1 MTNADA
7 TTEPAIDTTLLM
19 SASALF
25 MGGLGITTSI
35 FPRALLSALDV
46 QSNGATLLLMNVA
59 GALYLGF
66 AFLNWMAREHLIG
79 GIYSRPVAM
88 GNVIHFIAAAVPLI
102 QYLMT
107 GSLNIVLAI
116 VAAGYVIFAV
126 SFGYVA
132 FGSGTSCG

>member
-1 MTNADA
+1 MTSSDA
-7 TTEPAIDTTLLM
+7 TTEPAINTTLLM

-25 MGGLGITTSI
+25 LGGLGIATSI

-46 QSNGATLLLMNVA
+46 QSNGASLLLMNVA

-66 AFLNWMAREHLIG
+66 ALLNWMAREHLIG

-88 GNVIHFIAAAVPLI
+88 GNLIHFIAAAVPLI

-107 GSLNIVLAI
+107 GALNIALAV

>member
-1 MTNADA
+1 MTNSDV
-7 TTEPAIDTTLLM
+7 TTEPTLNTTVLM

-25 MGGLGITTSI
+25 MGGLGIATSI

-46 QSNGATLLLMNVA
+46 QSNEATLLLMNVV

-66 AFLNWMAREHLIG
+66 AVLNWMAREHLIG

-102 QYLMT
+102 QYLTT
-107 GSLNIVLAI
+107 GSLNIALAI
-116 VAAGYVIFAV
+116 VAAGYAIFAI

-132 FGSGTSCG
+132 FGSGRSCG